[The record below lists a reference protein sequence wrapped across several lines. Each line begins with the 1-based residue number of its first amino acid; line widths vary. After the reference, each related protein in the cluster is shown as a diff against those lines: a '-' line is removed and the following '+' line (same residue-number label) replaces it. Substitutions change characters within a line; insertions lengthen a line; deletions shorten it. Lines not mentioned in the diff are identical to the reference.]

1 MDMDFNTPQQE
12 RGARTIGT
20 AVAGGSTTPVRGN
33 PSPLLPLVGTEA
45 RKARQAQRREARL
58 AQRQLLRE
66 PAVGTPAAVEEP
78 VAVEEAQPPIEEPA
92 AEVPVTMRAG
102 ADQVPAAGGTGA
114 AQIDEFPEFK
124 STIVPEMIED
134 DNIADAIEDMLPFGI
149 LKTVLEQS
157 NFEEIVSQYIKVEA
171 PLLRD
176 YDRLV
181 QFVQKVTR
189 GSPSGGS
196 VQA

>member
-78 VAVEEAQPPIEEPA
+78 VAVEEAQPPCRKFFGDFLLSFQDCKLDFTTSQPFMG
-92 AEVPVTMRAG
+92 VAG
-102 ADQVPAAGGTGA
+102 RCSR
-114 AQIDEFPEFK
+114 PEYR
-124 STIVPEMIED
+124 
-134 DNIADAIEDMLPFGI
+134 N
-149 LKTVLEQS
+149 
-157 NFEEIVSQYIKVEA
+157 
-171 PLLRD
+171 
-176 YDRLV
+176 
-181 QFVQKVTR
+181 
-189 GSPSGGS
+189 
-196 VQA
+196 